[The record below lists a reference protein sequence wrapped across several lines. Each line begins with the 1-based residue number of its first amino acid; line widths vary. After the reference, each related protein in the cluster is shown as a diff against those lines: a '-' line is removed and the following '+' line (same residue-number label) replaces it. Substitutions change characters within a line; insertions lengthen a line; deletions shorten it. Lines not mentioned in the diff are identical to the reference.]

1 MAAILIIC
9 IHGVLGFFDLDRLVE
24 LIELL
29 SLVGSLASENQAE
42 QS

>member
-9 IHGVLGFFDLDRLVE
+9 IHGGLGFFDRDRLNE

-29 SLVGSLASENQAE
+29 SPVGSLASENQAE
-42 QS
+42 